1 MLENLHFAFRG
12 IWSHKMRSFLTML
25 GVIIGIASIIA
36 IVSTITG
43 TNRQIMQ
50 NLVGAGNNNVTISLQ
65 QGGSDYYMDNGAPSG
80 VTVASDDQRE
90 EIRSLDGV

>member
-1 MLENLHFAFRG
+1 MLENIRLSFQG

-36 IVSTITG
+36 IVSTIEG

-50 NLVGAGNNNVTISLQ
+50 NLIGAGNNNVKVTLR
-65 QGGSDYYMDNGAPSG
+65 QGDSDYWMDSGAPAG
-80 VTVASDDQRE
+80 VGLLSA
-90 EIRSLDGV
+90 RSRRRRSWP